1 MTSLFNNLIYRVFTF
16 LETIKAHGQT
26 HYTGALQTVFQL
38 FHNDVIEDLASRR
51 NSCISHV
58 PVAVIALP
66 LIRKLTPSVSG
77 RILLFLTDGFPDDN
91 LEEVHSTV
99 FEGQTL
105 LSENGQIAQLH
116 FFVYGKK
123 S

>member
-1 MTSLFNNLIYRVFTF
+1 MKSLFNDLIYRVFTF
-16 LETIKAHGQT
+16 LKTIKAHGQT

-51 NSCISHV
+51 NSWISNLT
-58 PVAVIALP
+58 VIALS
-66 LIRKLTPSVSG
+66 LNRNLTTSVSG
-77 RILLFLTDGFPDDN
+77 RILLFLTDGFPDDD

-116 FFVYGKK
+116 FFVYGEKA
-123 S
+123 